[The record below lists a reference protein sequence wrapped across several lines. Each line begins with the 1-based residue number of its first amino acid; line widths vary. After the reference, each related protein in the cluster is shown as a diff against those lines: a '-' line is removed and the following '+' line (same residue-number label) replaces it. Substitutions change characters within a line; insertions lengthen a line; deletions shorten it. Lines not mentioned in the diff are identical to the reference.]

1 MKKPVIL
8 QLTTTSELHVHEAAT
23 QCSHYTTPLHCI
35 TSLASLWVH
44 LFGGEMLHALDHLV
58 GHGYQMLVCE
68 CLMATVVPSR
78 PQETEKVTLTT
89 ELHNEM

>member
-1 MKKPVIL
+1 
-8 QLTTTSELHVHEAAT
+8 
-23 QCSHYTTPLHCI
+23 
-35 TSLASLWVH
+35 
-44 LFGGEMLHALDHLV
+44 MLHALDHLA